1 MLASVERV
9 KSVTVEEPLLQEAY
23 VDFSSAVG
31 YGSSEPEVASNA
43 WDMCMEWC

>member
-23 VDFSSAVG
+23 VDFSSAVWQFG
-31 YGSSEPEVASNA
+31 AGSGI
-43 WDMCMEWC
+43 